1 MKLTVRITGVL
12 EAELEMP
19 EPATGN
25 LLNMPNNLGTWNADR
40 FHHLKLFVMQCSDEA
55 QKIIKQ
61 QQHFLEQ

>member
-12 EAELEMP
+12 EAELEIP
-19 EPATGN
+19 DATTSG
-25 LLNMPNNLGTWNADR
+25 LGVANWNSWHENQYVQAIR
-40 FHHLKLFVMQCSDEA
+40 FISDCSNEA

>member
-12 EAELEMP
+12 EAELELP
-19 EPATGN
+19 ETTTSALGVAN
-25 LLNMPNNLGTWNADR
+25 WNNWHDNQYIHAKGFISKCA
-40 FHHLKLFVMQCSDEA
+40 DEA

>member
-12 EAELEMP
+12 EAELELP
-19 EPATGN
+19 EATVSTLGVTN
-25 LLNMPNNLGTWNADR
+25 WSNWHNNQYVEATSFIRA
-40 FHHLKLFVMQCSDEA
+40 CADEA